1 MKIYF
6 RASRVASH
14 VRGFCE
20 TCQSLTA
27 IGLGRK
33 IENLIMTSDLKVKG
47 NWRSFQEGSMFAVKK
62 VKLEGILGSEE

>member
-6 RASRVASH
+6 CASRVASH

-20 TCQSLTA
+20 TCQSSTA

-33 IENLIMTSDLKVKG
+33 KENLIMTSDRKVKR
-47 NWRSFQEGSMFAVKK
+47 NWRSFLEGSMFVVKK
-62 VKLEGILGSEE
+62 VKLEGILGREG